1 MIPSPQSVLRG
12 LLKPH
17 SDHSDVNDSFTSG
30 ICCTVIT
37 HQHLPTH
44 PTNRAFTISMEP
56 KDYEAALVEANAMV
70 LADWRKRWP
79 FLEQQHMDVNFV
91 LIRDIPKLKYH
102 SEPLRFVSEPGISQ
116 KEYERRVLA
125 TT

>member
-1 MIPSPQSVLRG
+1 
-12 LLKPH
+12 
-17 SDHSDVNDSFTSG
+17 
-30 ICCTVIT
+30 
-37 HQHLPTH
+37 
-44 PTNRAFTISMEP
+44 MEP

-79 FLEQQHMDVNFV
+79 FLEQQYMDVNFV

>member
-1 MIPSPQSVLRG
+1 
-12 LLKPH
+12 
-17 SDHSDVNDSFTSG
+17 
-30 ICCTVIT
+30 
-37 HQHLPTH
+37 
-44 PTNRAFTISMEP
+44 MEP
-56 KDYEAALVEANAMV
+56 ADYEAALVAANALV

-102 SEPLRFVSEPGISQ
+102 SEPLRFVSEPGITQ

-125 TT
+125 ST

>member
-1 MIPSPQSVLRG
+1 MDPAR
-12 LLKPH
+12 
-17 SDHSDVNDSFTSG
+17 
-30 ICCTVIT
+30 
-37 HQHLPTH
+37 
-44 PTNRAFTISMEP
+44 
-56 KDYEAALVEANAMV
+56 YEAALMEANAMV

-79 FLEQQHMDVNFV
+79 FLEQQHMDVDFV

-116 KEYERRVLA
+116 KEYERRVLS